1 MDKIGLTLDI
11 SNAAINI
18 DAGRKGFATKGKAE
32 EGRMSY
38 ETGIAQAMSA
48 FKGAQINNDPEI
60 IILAEYTFLIQ
71 ELQFCGKS
79 DKDSITS
86 LTKAIQSFDDAFL
99 ALQAVT
105 EPCYIIYEKI
115 FPHHKDYRF
124 GGFPSDSFHVACKS
138 HKTRL
143 QNMLRTPGVDP
154 IEKALLKQRL
164 DNLPIAQSGY
174 IEKQKNALGD
184 KK

>member
-48 FKGAQINNDPEI
+48 FQAAQTSVDPQAM
-60 IILAEYTFLIQ
+60 ILAEYTFITQ
-71 ELQFCGKS
+71 ELQFSKK
-79 DKDSITS
+79 DKHSLNS
-86 LTKAIQSFDDAFL
+86 LTKAVHSFDDAFL
-99 ALQAVT
+99 AIKSVD
-105 EPCYIIYEKI
+105 EKCYKIADNI
-115 FPHHKDYRF
+115 FPHNGKHRVNGYPK
-124 GGFPSDSFHVACKS
+124 DSFHIAFAS

-143 QNMLRTPGVDP
+143 KNILRSPGIDS
-154 IEKALLKQRL
+154 IEKDLLEQRL
-164 DNLPIAQSGY
+164 ANLSTAQNGY
-174 IEKQKNALGD
+174 VERQKMVLGD
-184 KK
+184 M